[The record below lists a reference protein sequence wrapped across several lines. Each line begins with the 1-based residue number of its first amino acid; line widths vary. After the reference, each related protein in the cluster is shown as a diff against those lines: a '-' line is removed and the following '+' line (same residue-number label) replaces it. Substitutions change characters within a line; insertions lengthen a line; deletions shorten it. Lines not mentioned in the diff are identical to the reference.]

1 MFFHSKRPPPNQD
14 HNLHYLHYAHA
25 CAQAHAHA
33 GQHALRGQRP
43 PDARVLLLLQSHA
56 LPLSLLLVG

>member
-1 MFFHSKRPPPNQD
+1 MFFHTKRPTPNQD
-14 HNLHYLHYAHA
+14 HNHHHLHCAHA
-25 CAQAHAHA
+25 CVQAHVHA